1 MGFLLITILNTGD
14 DRRACMLRRKTTV
27 VAQFSNYSAAYLL
40 VAHAQIDT
48 QDMTA
53 TTFATDLNHENG
65 YSS

>member
-1 MGFLLITILNTGD
+1 
-14 DRRACMLRRKTTV
+14 MLRRKTTV